1 MEAGPQLAV
10 PCPAPSTPACPPG
23 VGRPPQRGTQGG
35 NTPRVGSADGASD
48 GPAAPPSGPLSSV
61 GEWRVPLGAGM
72 VVQAP
77 LPRSPPVLST
87 PRLSKGGAST
97 RSQHQSA
104 QGSRPPGCLGL
115 LCSRLCPQSP
125 RGKGALPTPNAA
137 WPLTPVL
144 QLGCSPEH
152 SAVGPRGP
160 LPEAGTTIHASGS
173 PANAAPGA
181 GGHAGSAKEK
191 VLSRE
196 GLCSWTPSNA
206 RRLPHTRTQAR
217 GGCTELGTRS
227 QVGHREPTGSPG
239 GDVGTGGAW
248 GRVRGSPVSLEAGV
262 WTGAA
267 GGALR

>member
-1 MEAGPQLAV
+1 MEGP
-10 PCPAPSTPACPPG
+10 PRGRDGGPGSSAPK
-23 VGRPPQRGTQGG
+23 
-35 NTPRVGSADGASD
+35 
-48 GPAAPPSGPLSSV
+48 PS
-61 GEWRVPLGAGM
+61 
-72 VVQAP
+72 
-77 LPRSPPVLST
+77 
-87 PRLSKGGAST
+87 
-97 RSQHQSA
+97 SA
-104 QGSRPPGCLGL
+104 QHASAEKRRGEHQVTAPVSHGLEASALPGAL

-152 SAVGPRGP
+152 SAVGPHGP

-206 RRLPHTRTQAR
+206 WRLPRTRTQDR
-217 GGCTELGTRS
+217 DGCTELGTRS

-239 GDVGTGGAW
+239 GDVGMGGAW

>member
-72 VVQAP
+72 VVRAP

-104 QGSRPPGCLGL
+104 QGLRPPGCLGL

-181 GGHAGSAKEK
+181 GGTPGRPRRRCCPGRGSAPGRPATPGACPIPEPRPEAGA
-191 VLSRE
+191 LS
-196 GLCSWTPSNA
+196 WAPA
-206 RRLPHTRTQAR
+206 
-217 GGCTELGTRS
+217 
-227 QVGHREPTGSPG
+227 HRWATGSPRAPQE
-239 GDVGTGGAW
+239 GTW
-248 GRVRGSPVSLEAGV
+248 GREGPGDES
-262 WTGAA
+262 
-267 GGALR
+267 GGLL

>member
-72 VVQAP
+72 VVRAP

-104 QGSRPPGCLGL
+104 QGSRPPGCLGPPL
-115 LCSRLCPQSP
+115 QQAVPPKPQGEGGPPHSQRCLATHTCPPAGMQPRALSCGPAWTPP
-125 RGKGALPTPNAA
+125 RGRDHHPCLRVPG
-137 WPLTPVL
+137 
-144 QLGCSPEH
+144 QCS
-152 SAVGPRGP
+152 SGRRG
-160 LPEAGTTIHASGS
+160 
-173 PANAAPGA
+173 
-181 GGHAGSAKEK
+181 
-191 VLSRE
+191 
-196 GLCSWTPSNA
+196 A
-206 RRLPHTRTQAR
+206 RR
-217 GGCTELGTRS
+217 
-227 QVGHREPTGSPG
+227 VGQGE
-239 GDVGTGGAW
+239 GA
-248 GRVRGSPVSLEAGV
+248 VP
-262 WTGAA
+262 
-267 GGALR
+267 GGALLLDAQQRPAPAPYQNPGPRRVH